1 MNYDFYLAKF
11 TNAAAKLN
19 KQTLSK
25 KKLEAS
31 VGVVLE
37 SVYLKLCKKEWSNNS
52 ADPLNAKSRIFF
64 SIWINEKT
72 IQEQKIFYNI
82 HALKL
87 RELKNYSIASRAFAD
102 EFRKR
107 FKQYHHNWENVSVN
121 FGPLTLMEGWQIF
134 DVEKLEETIMHLA
147 NNFLAIE
154 FLIDETLQSFQ
165 QKAI

>member
-1 MNYDFYLAKF
+1 MDHDFYLAKF

-19 KQTLSK
+19 KKTLSK
-25 KKLEAS
+25 KKLEVG

-37 SVYLKLCKKEWSNNS
+37 SVYLKLYKKEWTNNT

-87 RELKNYSIASRAFAD
+87 RELRNYNIASRAFAD

-107 FKQYHHNWENVSVN
+107 FKQYHHNWENVSIK
-121 FGPLTLMEGWQIF
+121 FGPLTLMEGWQKYDI
-134 DVEKLEETIMHLA
+134 EKLEKPIVHLA
-147 NNFLAIE
+147 NNFIAIDY
-154 FLIDETLQSFQ
+154 LIDEALQSFPL
-165 QKAI
+165 KAT